1 MEESRGLSRRKFIAA
16 AGLTGAAAFGF
27 TLAGCAPRDSSSS
40 EVGTQGSIGDVTWS
54 EEADIVIV
62 GCGAAGWAASH
73 EATQAG
79 DSVIIL
85 EKNSM
90 IGGDMSICAG
100 ILPGYDS
107 EYTKAQ
113 GVTATGEDC
122 WQEYLARGENPHG
135 LPPQDVIEYVFK
147 NCGENIDF
155 LADAGVEWQRIAV
168 QAHYSAHDIFFE
180 AHKGGAVG
188 GGSFVEPMKGSIEE
202 SGATLMTGTRGTKLI
217 VGEEGRV
224 VGITAS
230 QNGKDLNIKAKKAV
244 ILTTG
249 GYSGNAKLIGAFAEQ
264 WQGVAGSGQPTNI
277 GDGLLMAMDLGALTT
292 RTQDGGF
299 ILANSEYGTGAN
311 VNADCLY
318 KGFIC
323 DQRGNRCIN
332 EGASY
337 ATNDL
342 VDQFEAQF
350 ARQEEDYL
358 WLVIDSSPD
367 SLEAFTVNNE
377 THGTQFVTADTL
389 ESLAS
394 SMGVDAASLT
404 ASAAAF
410 SASAGELVDPVYGER
425 TSGYPI
431 HAVATGPF
439 HALKLGPSIVMT
451 TGGLKSSLT
460 GQVLRAKQVG
470 VVDDVR
476 PEDEGSLLEAIPGL
490 YAAGMIAEW
499 TCFTGWSCTSCFTL
513 GRLAG
518 RSAVKEE
525 PWS

>member
-1 MEESRGLSRRKFIAA
+1 MGENRDMSRRGFIAA
-16 AGLTGAAAFGF
+16 TGLTGAAALGAA
-27 TLAGCAPRDSSSS
+27 LVGCAPQTPSSSDG
-40 EVGTQGSIGDVTWS
+40 ERNITGTDVEWTD
-54 EEADIVIV
+54 EADIVIV

-85 EKNSM
+85 EKNPM
-90 IGGDMSICAG
+90 VGGDMSINAG
-100 ILPGYDS
+100 ILPGYD
-107 EYTKAQ
+107 TDFTRAQ
-113 GVTATGEDC
+113 GVTTTGEEC

-135 LPPQDVIEYVFK
+135 LPPQNVVEYVFK
-147 NCGENIDF
+147 NCGDNIDF
-155 LADAGVEWQRIAV
+155 LADAGVEWHRAGI
-168 QAHYSAHDIFFE
+168 QAHYSAYDIFFE
-180 AHKGGAVG
+180 AHNGDIVG
-188 GGSFVEPMKGSIEE
+188 GGSFVVPMQNSIKQ
-202 SGATLMTGTRGTKLI
+202 SGATLMTDTRGTDL
-217 VGEEGRV
+217 VTNEEGRV
-224 VGITAS
+224 IGVTAS
-230 QNGKDLNIKAKKAV
+230 QNGKDINLKAKKAV

-277 GDGLLMAMDLGALTT
+277 GDGLLMAMELGAITT

-318 KGFIC
+318 RGFIC
-323 DQRGNRCIN
+323 DQQGNRCIN
-332 EGASY
+332 DGASY

-342 VDQFEAQF
+342 VDQFETQF
-350 ARQEEDYL
+350 AHQDEDYL

-367 SLEAFTVNNE
+367 SLEAYTVNNE
-377 THGTQFVTADTL
+377 THGTQFITAETL
-389 ESLAS
+389 EDLAS
-394 SMGVDAASLT
+394 DMGVNPDNLLSEAAS
-404 ASAAAF
+404 F
-410 SASAGELVDPVYGER
+410 SANAGEIVDPVYGER

-431 HAVATGPF
+431 HAVETGPF

-451 TGGLKSSLT
+451 TGGLKSSMT
-460 GQVLRAKQVG
+460 GQVLRAKRVG
-470 VVDDVR
+470 VNDDVK
-476 PEDEGSLLEAIPGL
+476 PEDEGTMLETIPGL

-518 RSAVKEE
+518 QSAVKEE
-525 PWS
+525 PWD